1 MKSILTVLAKTL
13 LIANLMI
20 GISVQAQEP
29 EPAGE
34 EFQINT
40 YATGAQREA
49 ALAADTEGNFV
60 VVWDSDG
67 SDGTDTHGRSIQGQ
81 LYDASGTPVGGQ
93 FQVNSYTLNNQQRP
107 AVAVEPQGGFV
118 VVWESIGS
126 YGSDTEFNYSIQ
138 AQRYD
143 SSGTP
148 VGGQFQVNSYT
159 TGTQGYPA
167 VAVEPQ
173 GNFVVVWDSEGS
185 SGSDTNA
192 NDSVQAQR
200 YDSSGA
206 PVGGEF
212 QVNSYTT
219 FHQNR
224 PSVAVEAQ
232 GNFVVV
238 WNSWGSYGT
247 DTSLYSIQAQR
258 YDASGTP
265 LGGEFQV
272 NSYTTSRQS
281 GAAVAVEPQGNFV
294 VVWQSYGSGGTDT
307 SYASIQAQRFN
318 ASGVLIGGQFQV
330 NAYTTNRQNSPAVA
344 VEPQGN
350 FVVVWQSYGSGGTD
364 TSGYST
370 HAQRH
375 DASGTP
381 LGGEFQVNAY
391 TPNWQIRPAVAAGAP
406 SNFMV
411 VWDSDGSDGT
421 DNDASSIQGQ
431 RYSSGAVIFSDDF
444 ESGDTSSWSS
454 TVP

>member
-238 WNSWGSYGT
+238 W
-247 DTSLYSIQAQR
+247 
-258 YDASGTP
+258 
-265 LGGEFQV
+265 
-272 NSYTTSRQS
+272 
-281 GAAVAVEPQGNFV
+281 
-294 VVWQSYGSGGTDT
+294 
-307 SYASIQAQRFN
+307 
-318 ASGVLIGGQFQV
+318 
-330 NAYTTNRQNSPAVA
+330 
-344 VEPQGN
+344 
-350 FVVVWQSYGSGGTD
+350 
-364 TSGYST
+364 
-370 HAQRH
+370 
-375 DASGTP
+375 
-381 LGGEFQVNAY
+381 
-391 TPNWQIRPAVAAGAP
+391 
-406 SNFMV
+406 
-411 VWDSDGSDGT
+411 DSDGSDGT
-421 DNDASSIQGQ
+421 DNSASSIQGQ
-431 RYSSGAVIFSDDF
+431 RYSSGGVIFSDDF
-444 ESGDTSSWSS
+444 ESGDTSAWSS